1 MSKPRSGKNA
11 RAIVTARTR
20 PGLCALCGLN
30 RATPKLKL
38 SHPSERRKEFAL
50 ADLREEG
57 ITDQMK
63 GRIRSTWGAV
73 TDDDVEQAQGNLEKL
88 VGKIKEKTGET
99 TDSIRDKLDQLRS
112 DGNN

>member
-1 MSKPRSGKNA
+1 
-11 RAIVTARTR
+11 
-20 PGLCALCGLN
+20 
-30 RATPKLKL
+30 
-38 SHPSERRKEFAL
+38 
-50 ADLREEG
+50 
-57 ITDQMK
+57 MK